1 MNKRKNN
8 LVGYGEIKIYI
19 IDHCFE
25 MPFDRSNSSKIYI
38 FLPSIFWL
46 PRPVRIRSSLGINL
60 NKLMSLKDFECLR
73 MFDRINKSYADANDL
88 SIDWYQFLRNKSVG
102 INASWTW
109 FWGNGDF
116 WNGFFKSLKHVFRTW
131 QSNSES
137 CHALKL

>member
-25 MPFDRSNSSKIYI
+25 MPFHRSNSSKIYI

-88 SIDWYQFLRNKSVG
+88 SID
-102 INASWTW
+102 
-109 FWGNGDF
+109 
-116 WNGFFKSLKHVFRTW
+116 
-131 QSNSES
+131 
-137 CHALKL
+137 